1 MIRALVQTN
10 NNSKRKS
17 KTRFSLERVT
27 ILLKRRRKENMGKG
41 QIKKLIIRVSTVQM
55 TFLKRFAKTKLNSKR
70 QSKMEEYLHI
80 IMEAEEPKDHLSTLQ
95 AKMTSLRNLMRLQC
109 REEALLQGIMYFM
122 TPSQEYLEVGLMEEL
137 PVD

>member
-55 TFLKRFAKTKLNSKR
+55 ISLKRFAKTKLN
-70 QSKMEEYLHI
+70 
-80 IMEAEEPKDHLSTLQ
+80 
-95 AKMTSLRNLMRLQC
+95 
-109 REEALLQGIMYFM
+109 
-122 TPSQEYLEVGLMEEL
+122 
-137 PVD
+137 

>member
-1 MIRALVQTN
+1 
-10 NNSKRKS
+10 
-17 KTRFSLERVT
+17 
-27 ILLKRRRKENMGKG
+27 MGKG

>member
-27 ILLKRRRKENMGKG
+27 ILLKQRRKENMGKG